1 MHMPQPASISPAR
14 ASVVPCACH
23 ETSSHLDEDHAELL
37 DVILAQCKLT
47 AFFQPIVEFS
57 GGRIFGY
64 EGLIRGPAD
73 TPLHAPIHLF
83 AAAEALGRLAELERL
98 CRHVVLESFVV
109 QKLPGRLFINVSPE
123 CLLQPDFREGETL
136 RLIRRL
142 KLNPSRVIIELT
154 ENKPSYDYNLLRE
167 AARHYRGMGFEIAID
182 DLGEGF
188 SSLRLWSELRP
199 EYVKID
205 MHFVQGINHDPV
217 KLQFV
222 RSIQVIAES
231 MGSRVIAEGIETPAE
246 LNVLK
251 TIGLSFGQGY
261 HIARPNSAPLL
272 LAPEEVVMALRQ
284 GGMVAYPAGI
294 AVHKAVTARK
304 LLTSAP
310 VVSPLMTADEVFS
323 IFSQDA
329 ELNVLPVVS
338 HGAPLGLI
346 NRYRFIDHY
355 ARPYQRELHGSK
367 PCTRFMDARPLKV
380 DQSMSLAQVSHLIA
394 EGSRRHV
401 ADGFIITEQENY
413 LGIGNIQDLIR
424 EITEQQI
431 QSARHANPLTQLPG
445 NVPINEHIER
455 LLHSRSPF
463 VTCYFDLDHFKP
475 FNDRYGFRRGDD
487 IILLCAR
494 VLSEA
499 SDPARDFLGHIGGD
513 DFVLLFQSEDW
524 EQRCRQILACFD
536 QEIEALF
543 DPQDLKARGFQGE
556 DRQGNILFFPLT
568 SLSVGAVCVAPDEYR
583 SHYEVAAAAGEA
595 KRQAKA
601 LAGSAL
607 FVERRHP
614 DAAKPYQ
621 PAFSLSDPGVCN

>member
-1 MHMPQPASISPAR
+1 MHLPLPASITSTR
-14 ASVVPCACH
+14 ASVIPCACH
-23 ETSSHLDEDHAELL
+23 EAPAFLDEDHAELL
-37 DVILAQCKLT
+37 DAILAQSRLT
-47 AFFQPIVEFS
+47 AFFQPIIEFS

-73 TPLHAPIHLF
+73 TPLHSPIHLF
-83 AAAEALGRLAELERL
+83 KAAEALGRLAELERL

-109 QKLPGRLFINVSPE
+109 QKLPGRLFINVSPA

-154 ENKPSYDYNLLRE
+154 ENKPVYDYNLLRE

-199 EYVKID
+199 EFVKID
-205 MHFVQGINHDPV
+205 MHFIQGINHDPV

-222 RSIQVIAES
+222 RSIQVIAEC
-231 MGSRVIAEGIETPAE
+231 MGARVIAEGIETPAE

-251 TIGLSFGQGY
+251 TIGLAFGQGY
-261 HIARPNSAPLL
+261 HIARPNPAPPL
-272 LAPEEVVMALRQ
+272 LAPDEVVAALGQSGMA
-284 GGMVAYPAGI
+284 AYPTGI
-294 AVHKAVTARK
+294 AAHKTVTARK
-304 LLTSAP
+304 LLRSVP
-310 VVSPLMTADEVFS
+310 VVSPLMTADEVFR

-346 NRYRFIDHY
+346 NRYRFVDHY

-367 PCTRFMDARPLKV
+367 PCTRFMDSQPLMV
-380 DQSMSLAQVSHLIA
+380 DQSMSLAQLSRLIA
-394 EGSRRHV
+394 DGSRRHV
-401 ADGFIITEQENY
+401 ADGFMITEQGNY
-413 LGIGNIQDLIR
+413 LGIGNSQDLIR

-455 LLHSRSPF
+455 LLHSRSHF

-487 IILLCAR
+487 IILLCATI
-494 VLSEA
+494 LSEA

-524 EQRCRQILACFD
+524 EQRCQRVLARFD

-543 DPQDLKARGFQGE
+543 DPQDLKARGFEGE
-556 DRQGNILFFPLT
+556 DRQGNMLFFPLT

-595 KRQAKA
+595 KKQAKT
-601 LAGSAL
+601 LPGSAL
-607 FVERRHP
+607 FLERRRP
-614 DAAKPYQ
+614 DAARLYP
-621 PAFSLSDPGVCN
+621 PTFRLADPGVCN

>member
-1 MHMPQPASISPAR
+1 MHMPITATFSPTPVSAI
-14 ASVVPCACH
+14 PCACH
-23 ETSSHLDEDHAELL
+23 EALPGEHEDHAALL
-37 DVILAQCKLT
+37 DDILAQRSLT
-47 AFFQPIVEFS
+47 AFFQPIIEFS

-83 AAAEALGRLAELERL
+83 KAAENLGRLAELERL
-98 CRHVVLESFVV
+98 CRHVVLERFVA
-109 QKLPGRLFINVSPE
+109 QGLPGRLFLNVSPE
-123 CLLQPDFREGETL
+123 CLLAPDFREGETL

-142 KLNPSRVIIELT
+142 DLNPSRVIIELT
-154 ENKPSYDYNLLRE
+154 ENNPIYDYNLLRE

-199 EYVKID
+199 EFVKID
-205 MHFVQGINHDPV
+205 MHFIQGINHDPV

-222 RSIQVIAES
+222 RSIQVIAEC

-251 TIGLSFGQGY
+251 TIGLALGQGF
-261 HIARPNSAPLL
+261 HIARPNPAPPLQ
-272 LAPEEVVMALRQ
+272 APEGVVAALRQ
-284 GGMVAYPAGI
+284 NGI
-294 AVHKAVTARK
+294 AVYPTSQTNSKTVTARK
-304 LLTSAP
+304 LLKSVP

-346 NRYRFIDHY
+346 NRYRFVDHY

-367 PCTRFMDARPLKV
+367 PCTRFMDNQPLMV
-380 DQSMSLAQVSHLIA
+380 DQSMSLSQLSRLIA
-394 EGSRRHV
+394 DGSQRHV
-401 ADGFIITEQENY
+401 ADGFIITERGSY
-413 LGIGNIQDLIR
+413 LGIGNSQDLIR

-455 LLHSRSPF
+455 LLHSRSHF
-463 VTCYFDLDHFKP
+463 VICYFDLDHFKP

-494 VLSEA
+494 MLSEA
-499 SDPARDFLGHIGGD
+499 SDPERDFLGHVGGD

-524 EQRCRQILACFD
+524 EQRCRQILSRFD
-536 QEIEALF
+536 HELESLF
-543 DPQDLKARGFQGE
+543 DPQDLKARGFEGE
-556 DRQGNILFFPLT
+556 DRQGNKLFFSLT
-568 SLSVGAVCVAPDEYR
+568 SLSIGAVSVAPDEYR
-583 SHYEVAAAAGEA
+583 SHYEVAAAAGDA
-595 KRQAKA
+595 KKQAKTIS
-601 LAGSAL
+601 GSAL
-607 FVERRHP
+607 FIERRHP
-614 DAAKPYQ
+614 DQAMPHP
-621 PAFSLSDPGVCN
+621 PAFTTANPGE